1 MLKDRSRAARRFA
14 AAALA
19 LVAGVAGAQVYRII
33 GPDGRVTYSDQPP
46 PADAKGQA
54 RPGPAVAGGQG
65 GSGTA
70 SLPYE
75 LRQVTARYP
84 VTFYSGPEC
93 APCGS
98 ARVFLNARG
107 IPFTEKTV
115 STQDDVSALQRLS
128 GNVNLPFL
136 TIGGQ
141 QLSGYS
147 EAEWTQFLD
156 AAGYPRSSQLPP
168 GYRQAAA
175 TPLVVV
181 AKPVAAAPDAAA
193 QSAPQARTTPTAP
206 SEPPPNNPAGIQF

>member
-1 MLKDRSRAARRFA
+1 MLKDRSRAASRLA

-19 LVAGVAGAQVYRII
+19 LVAGVAGAQVYRIV

-46 PADAKGQA
+46 PAEAKGQA
-54 RPGPAVAGGQG
+54 RPAATQASQG
-65 GSGTA
+65 GSSSA
-70 SLPYE
+70 SLPFE
-75 LRQVTARYP
+75 LRQVVARYP
-84 VTFYSGPEC
+84 VTFYSGADC

-98 ARVFLNARG
+98 ARVFLNSRG

-147 EAEWTQFLD
+147 EAEWSQFLD
-156 AAGYPRSSQLPP
+156 AAGYPRSSKLPP

-181 AKPVAAAPDAAA
+181 AKPPEPTPPPAP
-193 QSAPQARTTPTAP
+193 APQARTTPTAP